1 MIYESSKLKLEE
13 VGVIHV
19 SPVGKCLI
27 CKDLNVNG
35 NAMYTV
41 FCISDH
47 EVVKTLISLFEDQT
61 PPEPVLIDSFASDND
76 HVFVFPYRK
85 ERPIKNFYM
94 GDAMTLVRCED
105 VCINVILAC
114 MTSGLPWAVL
124 YLVLEQGLLN
134 LNKDD
139 SVYLSYG
146 VRLDKLDPE
155 IREKDCVVRC
165 AGILME
171 LLESKSHLKADSYL
185 LLQKKIA
192 SRSYSKFTELYRD
205 IRIAATPGRK
215 PGLISRFKI
224 WFSIHK
230 DRLFGFL
237 FWISLILVI
246 VALAMLIS
254 NAIFGDVPW
263 LRFFINN
270 FKRIGTESLLQ

>member
-13 VGVIHV
+13 VGVVHL
-19 SPVGKCLI
+19 SPVGRCLI
-27 CKDLNVNG
+27 CRDLNVDG
-35 NAMYTV
+35 NVLYTV

-47 EVVKTLISLFEDQT
+47 EVVRTLISLFEKQGTADT
-61 PPEPVLIDSFASDND
+61 VLVDSFVSEND
-76 HVFVFPYRK
+76 HIFVFPYRK
-85 ERPIKNFYM
+85 ERRLDEFYM
-94 GDAMTLVRCED
+94 GDSLTLERCED
-105 VCINVILAC
+105 ICINVILSC

-124 YLVLEQGLLN
+124 SLVLEQGLLN

-146 VRLDKLDPE
+146 VKLDRLNPE
-155 IREKDCVVRC
+155 TKEKDCVVLC
-165 AGILME
+165 AAILME
-171 LLESKSHLKADSYL
+171 ILESKASLKADSYL
-185 LLQKKIA
+185 LLQKKIN

-215 PGLISRFKI
+215 PGLLSQIRF
-224 WFSIHK
+224 WFEINK

-237 FWISLILVI
+237 FWISLILAI
-246 VALAMLIS
+246 VALAMLVS
-254 NAIFGDVPW
+254 SAVFGDVPW

>member
-13 VGVIHV
+13 VGVEHI
-19 SPVGKCLI
+19 SPGGRCLI
-27 CKDLNVNG
+27 CKDLNVTG
-35 NAMYTV
+35 NTLYTV

-47 EVVKTLISLFEDQT
+47 ELVKTLISLFERQGAPD
-61 PPEPVLIDSFASDND
+61 PVLIDSFVSDND

-85 ERPIKNFYM
+85 ERPLKDFYM
-94 GDAMTLVRCED
+94 GEVMPLTRCED

-124 YLVLEQGLLN
+124 SLILEQKLLN

-146 VRLDKLDPE
+146 VRLDKLDPNV
-155 IREKDCVVRC
+155 REKDCAVLC
-165 AGILME
+165 AGILMD
-171 LLESKSHLKADSYL
+171 LLESKANYKADSYL

-205 IRIAATPGRK
+205 IRIAATPKRK
-215 PGLISRFKI
+215 PGILSRIRI
-224 WFSIHK
+224 WFSYNK
-230 DRLFGFL
+230 DRLFGIL

-246 VALAMLIS
+246 VALAMLVT
-254 NAIFGDVPW
+254 NALFGDVPW
-263 LRFFINN
+263 LRFLFNN